1 MALPAVTG
9 PPKDPKKPRA
19 PVSGASS
26 YPSESL
32 HTQKKSARRSERP
45 SQSCTRWTL
54 HLRITL
60 LGRVIPHAAFFVA
73 TSLVRRLRH
82 VSSKGWGSHGQGQR
96 HCNHRDNSFHECSPY
111 QTLSATGLPGND
123 SDLEI

>member
-1 MALPAVTG
+1 MMLPPAVAVFR
-9 PPKDPKKPRA
+9 PA
-19 PVSGASS
+19 PGDEGGKLAAAIWFR
-26 YPSESL
+26 
-32 HTQKKSARRSERP
+32 HKKSARRSERP

-82 VSSKGWGSHGQGQR
+82 VSSKGWASHGQGQR
-96 HCNHRDNSFHECSPY
+96 HGNHRDNSFHECSPY
-111 QTLSATGLPGND
+111 QTLSATGLPGNA